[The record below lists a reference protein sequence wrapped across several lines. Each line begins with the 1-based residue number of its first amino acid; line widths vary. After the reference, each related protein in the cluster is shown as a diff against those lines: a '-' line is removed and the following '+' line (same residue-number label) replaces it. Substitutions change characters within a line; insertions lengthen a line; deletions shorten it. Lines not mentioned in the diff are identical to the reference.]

1 MSNESSPIAIGLI
14 PEATN
19 RKPVKLIEVEPVDTA
34 TEIVQ
39 VAEPGVSRK
48 VLCRTPPVAEAANI
62 GECPTVVTE
71 AARQAGKTAAIRSSS
86 IWVQPMCDTRFFHCP
101 TSYTFTS

>member
-1 MSNESSPIAIGLI
+1 MVIGLI

-19 RKPVKLIEVEPVDTA
+19 RKPVFLIVVEPVDTA
-34 TEIVQ
+34 IAKAQE
-39 VAEPGVSRK
+39 AAPGARRTA
-48 VLCRTPPVAEAANI
+48 LRRTPPEAEVANI
-62 GECPTVVTE
+62 VECSTVVTV